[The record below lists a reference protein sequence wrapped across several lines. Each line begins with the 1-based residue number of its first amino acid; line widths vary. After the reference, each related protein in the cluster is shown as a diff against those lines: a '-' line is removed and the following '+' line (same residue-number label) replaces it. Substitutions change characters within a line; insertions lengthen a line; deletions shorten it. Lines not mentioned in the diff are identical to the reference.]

1 MERGANSAGA
11 AFKHIVVERVLAMDR
26 VGINDDEL
34 WDEDDGFFY
43 DVLCLPNGRCTRL
56 KVRSMVVPESVR
68 HPRFLRLDFL
78 TSKSARLNAM

>member
-1 MERGANSAGA
+1 
-11 AFKHIVVERVLAMDR
+11 MDR

-56 KVRSMVVPESVR
+56 KVRSMVGLIPLFATAIFDGAMMDKLPVFKERVDYFVR
-68 HPRFLRLDFL
+68 ENSTLMDTDRQPLG
-78 TSKSARLNAM
+78 